1 LEAAAA
7 ALRKERPGFEQAGA
21 DQMASAGEAA
31 TSAGSE
37 IASGTA
43 ALAQRAV
50 SALTHAAADAA
61 LNALDGMAAD
71 DRKT

>member
-1 LEAAAA
+1 
-7 ALRKERPGFEQAGA
+7 
-21 DQMASAGEAA
+21 MASAGEAA

-37 IASGTA
+37 IVSGTA

-50 SALTHAAADAA
+50 SVLTEAAADAA

-71 DRKT
+71 DGKTRAGSTAARMSNGMGW